1 MNSVILNFSNSF
13 NLNDVESVIQ
23 SIDNSDLLF
32 YNELSYI
39 EHQDVIEDET
49 CIRSRLLKL
58 KNLMLQQ
65 SLTFEAD
72 SSKIRVINILSYD
85 AWSFLGKDTA
95 FSCFPPLKI
104 KYLFSVFNELFPD
117 YKKKMDLYF
126 IILAIPSKSF
136 YPLFDAIENS
146 DYSEQA
152 DKQINWFLKKDFLYN
167 LEKDKITFNTYNE
180 EDNIQSVNEI
190 STFINN
196 IKENFLRKITEVFI
210 LHKIEFLIEDIN
222 LKFLERIS
230 IIKTIRDLK
239 LFDFDKE
246 CLNILNDY
254 FSYIIFI
261 KAGSTFFKI
270 NLGESIAEN
279 IRSKAISAS
288 LIHILCTVNE
298 TDNVFREKATLLNF
312 HSAKLSDDNF
322 NVLFGCI
329 LGLKES
335 VDAHKKSIK
344 SEISYTHYELNTVH
358 ASLTQEVS
366 VEALRKTIKA
376 PINSFRIPFFFNYN
390 TIREF
395 VISIKQYDFE
405 NTEKEVLE
413 KKDFVLS
420 KISKESLVGS
430 VRKTTYESVRFDI
443 EKMLLNPVKVSSTI
457 DFAGYLKTRNDI
469 YDRIEE
475 EKRKLADNLMNLSK
489 VKNILGFSFF
499 TWLFT
504 GLLYWPVFLK
514 YNQPFLLY
522 ALCFIL
528 GIISISA
535 IISFFI
541 LRKKIR
547 KSINEILMCYDDL
560 LRNLNN
566 YYKSIRKTA
575 KELADAILYKANYEE
590 LTAIINNYNKENLM
604 VDKWK
609 SFFEDLIKN
618 NTRISNVLRIKP
630 ASEDINFAKENL
642 STFYN
647 IPRNVFSKMNT
658 PGVKVKIEN
667 AEKTLNTLSFLKEI
681 SFTTY

>member
-23 SIDNSDLLF
+23 SIDNSQLLF

-39 EHQDVIEDET
+39 EHQDVIEDEA
-49 CIRSRLLKL
+49 CIRKRLIKF
-58 KNLMLQQ
+58 KNLLLQQ

-85 AWSFLGKDTA
+85 AWLFLGADTV
-95 FSCFPPLKI
+95 FNCFPPFKI
-104 KYLFSVFNELFPD
+104 KYLFSAYNELFPD
-117 YKKKMDLYF
+117 HKKKMDLYF
-126 IILAIPSKSF
+126 IILAMPSKSF
-136 YPLFDAIENS
+136 YPLFDTVENS
-146 DYSEQA
+146 DYSEQE
-152 DKQINWFLKKDFLYN
+152 DRQINWFLKKDFCFN
-167 LEKDKITFNTYNE
+167 SEKDKITFNTLNE
-180 EDNIQSVNEI
+180 DDNIQSVNVI
-190 STFINN
+190 GTHIRN
-196 IKENFLRKITEVFI
+196 IKENFFKIITDVFTS
-210 LHKIEFLIEDIN
+210 HKIDFLIEIIN
-222 LKFLERIS
+222 KDFLERIDT
-230 IIKTIRDLK
+230 IKTVRDLK
-239 LFDFDKE
+239 LFNFDE
-246 CLNILNDY
+246 ETLNVISNVFTY
-254 FSYIIFI
+254 RKFI
-261 KAGSTFFKI
+261 NSGCTFFKI
-270 NLGESIAEN
+270 QLGESIAEN
-279 IRSKAISAS
+279 IRSKVITAS
-288 LIHILCTVNE
+288 LIQILCTLEE
-298 TDNVFREKATLLNF
+298 TDNVFREKKALLNF
-312 HSAKLSDDNF
+312 HSAKLSDENL
-322 NVLFGCI
+322 NELFGCI
-329 LGLKES
+329 LGLKDS
-335 VDAHKKSIK
+335 VNAQKKSIK
-344 SEISYTHYELNTVH
+344 SEITYTHYELNNVH
-358 ASLTQEVS
+358 ASLTAEVS
-366 VEALRKTIKA
+366 VAALRKTVKA

-395 VISIKQYDFE
+395 VISIKQSDFE
-405 NTEKEVLE
+405 NIEKEVLE

-499 TWLFT
+499 SWLFM

-514 YNQPFLLY
+514 YNQPFILF

-528 GIISISA
+528 GIVGISS

-547 KSINEILMCYDDL
+547 KSINEILICYDDL
-560 LRNLNN
+560 LRNLND

-590 LTAIINNYNKENLM
+590 LTGIINNFNKENLM

-618 NTRISNVLRIKP
+618 NIRISNVLKLKSS
-630 ASEDINFAKENL
+630 AADINFAKENL
-642 STFYN
+642 NTFYN
-647 IPRNVFSKMNT
+647 IPRNVFSKMGNQS
-658 PGVKVKIEN
+658 VKIKIEN
-667 AEKTLNTLSFLKEI
+667 AEKKLNIQSFLKEI
-681 SFTTY
+681 SFITY